1 MNVANFLRTAFLVAA
16 FMSTPKGRR
25 GKIFQMKEEHENIS
39 FNFYQQVLV
48 LVKTEIQMQL

>member
-1 MNVANFLRTAFLVAA
+1 
-16 FMSTPKGRR
+16 MSTPKGRR